1 MLAIVCFE
9 IASSFDQHVDSVLH
23 DFLMEDIRDVPEA
36 PNFAGTSL
44 RHVVTPV
51 TRLANAVPSLSIR
64 AIALL
69 WPQEIN
75 FDGYLKGE
83 KYSTDVYRIISGISV
98 PCRDKGDSKLLVAS
112 INRESYQSFRT
123 NRMCDKFSR
132 HLAIFNPYFA
142 Y

>member
-1 MLAIVCFE
+1 MLPAKDIPSRDGVQFSTQIAVNCLKLLLSSCLSALTYRIVLIVRFSFPMLAMVCFE

-64 AIALL
+64 AITLL
-69 WPQEIN
+69 
-75 FDGYLKGE
+75 
-83 KYSTDVYRIISGISV
+83 
-98 PCRDKGDSKLLVAS
+98 
-112 INRESYQSFRT
+112 
-123 NRMCDKFSR
+123 
-132 HLAIFNPYFA
+132 
-142 Y
+142 